1 MFNINVFILFILM
14 DLSNS
19 SHFYKLGKDL
29 NSSFSLDS
37 KTNVC
42 DNFVEW
48 ILVNSG
54 KKGDSAY
61 YLIPSNIPSCIAFS
75 FKSAP
80 RGFIEIKQI
89 FESVSLNDRVEI
101 TVYAEKTTE
110 DAIIGKANISSSN
123 EIFFNGSQI
132 IAVFAGC
139 DSQKGYVRH

>member
-1 MFNINVFILFILM
+1 M

-29 NSSFSLDS
+29 NSSFSLDCE
-37 KTNVC
+37 TNMC

-48 ILVNSG
+48 TLLNG
-54 KKGDSAY
+54 DEKGDSVY
-61 YLIPSNIPSCIAFS
+61 YLSPSNVPSCIAFS
-75 FKSAP
+75 CKSAP
-80 RGFIEIKQI
+80 RGFKEIKET

-110 DAIIGKANISSSN
+110 DAIIGKGNISSSK
-123 EIFFNGSQI
+123 EIFFKRSQII

-139 DSQKGYVRH
+139 DSQNGYVRH